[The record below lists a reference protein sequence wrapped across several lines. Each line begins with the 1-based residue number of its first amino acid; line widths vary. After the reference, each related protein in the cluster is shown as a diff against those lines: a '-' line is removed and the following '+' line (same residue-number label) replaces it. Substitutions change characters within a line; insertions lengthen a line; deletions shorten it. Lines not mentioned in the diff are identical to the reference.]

1 MRPDSI
7 LSHGKLLAAA
17 ALAATIFACQPDAGP
32 AGLVGPMAASRSS
45 APSQEGLTSPAW
57 QGTAA
62 TLVMQANLP
71 AVVAGGGGSPLR
83 GAPNIGGGA
92 GRGAQGGRGGGRRG
106 PRRRGGGGGCPRRGA
121 VRRR

>member
-7 LSHGKLLAAA
+7 PSHGKLLAAA

-71 AVVAGGGGSPLR
+71 AVVAGRVGLPPR
-83 GAPNIGGGA
+83 RAPELLGWRGGGA
-92 GRGAQGGRGGGRRG
+92 PTGPGRG
-106 PRRRGGGGGCPRRGA
+106 PRDPRPRGG
-121 VRRR
+121 

>member
-71 AVVAGGGGSPLR
+71 AGVAGWAGSAVRAAPHIAGGAGGG
-83 GAPNIGGGA
+83 APGGA
-92 GRGAQGGRGGGRRG
+92 GRAQARAR
-106 PRRRGGGGGCPRRGA
+106 
-121 VRRR
+121 

>member
-71 AVVAGGGGSPLR
+71 AVVAGRARSPR
-83 GAPNIGGGA
+83 
-92 GRGAQGGRGGGRRG
+92 GGRPPLCRAPPAGSHTDH
-106 PRRRGGGGGCPRRGA
+106 
-121 VRRR
+121 

>member
-71 AVVAGGGGSPLR
+71 AVVAGGGGPPPG
-83 GAPNIGGGA
+83 GAPPLVVVAGGGPP
-92 GRGAQGGRGGGRRG
+92 GRRDRG
-106 PRRRGGGGGCPRRGA
+106 PR
-121 VRRR
+121 

>member
-71 AVVAGGGGSPLR
+71 AVVAGRAGSPLR
-83 GAPNIGGGA
+83 GGPHFAVGGAAGAPGGQGGGHET
-92 GRGAQGGRGGGRRG
+92 Q
-106 PRRRGGGGGCPRRGA
+106 RRRRSR
-121 VRRR
+121 

>member
-71 AVVAGGGGSPLR
+71 AVVAGAWVSLPP
-83 GAPNIGGGA
+83 GAPSL
-92 GRGAQGGRGGGRRG
+92 
-106 PRRRGGGGGCPRRGA
+106 RGGGGRGRLA
-121 VRRR
+121 RPGGGR

>member
-7 LSHGKLLAAA
+7 PSHGKLLAAA

-71 AVVAGGGGSPLR
+71 AVVAGRGGSLVG
-83 GAPNIGGGA
+83 GAPDFA
-92 GRGAQGGRGGGRRG
+92 GGGGRRAQGGKGGG
-106 PRRRGGGGGCPRRGA
+106 PGNGGGGGG
-121 VRRR
+121 

>member
-71 AVVAGGGGSPLR
+71 AVVAGRAVSCL
-83 GAPNIGGGA
+83 A
-92 GRGAQGGRGGGRRG
+92 GAQQFS
-106 PRRRGGGGGCPRRGA
+106 RGGGGGARGA
-121 VRRR
+121 